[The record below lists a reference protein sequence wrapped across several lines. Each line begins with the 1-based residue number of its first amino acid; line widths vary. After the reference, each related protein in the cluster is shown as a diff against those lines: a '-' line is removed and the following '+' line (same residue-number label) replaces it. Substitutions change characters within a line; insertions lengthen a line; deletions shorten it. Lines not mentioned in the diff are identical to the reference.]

1 VYASTAKP
9 RNEHDVA
16 DDEIEYRYV
25 KGKGWVPGYKRNN
38 RILEPLT
45 VRIETDAN
53 GWRYVTLRTAP
64 LFTIE
69 DDPEGGV
76 TFVALDD

>member
-1 VYASTAKP
+1 
-9 RNEHDVA
+9 VA

-45 VRIETDAN
+45 FTVRIETDAN
-53 GWRYVTLRTAP
+53 GWQRYVTLRPAP